1 MKWVTAVGACA
12 AQDDKTNEKNGVFV
26 VAVDASDR
34 RGRGAFPTHVQAAA
48 RLSAPDAPPHRAAA
62 EWADGKRITAAINA
76 LTDHPAMFAHVD
88 ATQVALSKVIN
99 RSNKFLPPTRAA
111 SSSWPGESS
120 RSGTWNRTTGWNW
133 NAGSIAVRP
142 S

>member
-1 MKWVTAVGACA
+1 MKWVTPVGARA
-12 AQDDKTNEKNGVFV
+12 AQDDKTDEKNGVFV

-34 RGRGAFPTHVQAAA
+34 RGRGTFPMRVQTAA
-48 RLSAPDAPPHRAAA
+48 RPWAPGAPPHRAAA
-62 EWADGKRITAAINA
+62 EWADGKRRTRAING

-99 RSNKFLPPTRAA
+99 RSNKFLPPMGAA

-120 RSGTWNRTTGWNW
+120 RSRTWNRTTGWNW
-133 NAGSIAVRP
+133 NAGSSAL
-142 S
+142 